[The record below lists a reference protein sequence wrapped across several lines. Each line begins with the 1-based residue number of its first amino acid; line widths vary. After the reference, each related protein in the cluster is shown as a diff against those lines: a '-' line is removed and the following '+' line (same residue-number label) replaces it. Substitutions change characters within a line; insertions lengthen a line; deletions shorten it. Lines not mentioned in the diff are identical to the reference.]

1 MFGRYKIKLSDR
13 ITLHFISIDSYSPRL
28 KNYIESNIHQIWNG
42 DNEIIESN
50 NDIKI
55 TKTELKDLLDKKTAL
70 QKNGIISEFICHLY
84 LRANKFK
91 QHFLFSNLEEKGM
104 KKGFDGLYGIDDN
117 FYIYESKSSLDTTL
131 DATHNSNISE
141 AYNDLKKKI
150 EGVNTTNNPWKNA
163 YHHSTLRS
171 VNFNDTISKTLKKLS
186 KDYVD
191 KKFEKIE
198 SHNII
203 PSSTIFLGA
212 RYSVIDKS
220 DLTDKMTKLTKD
232 YNCNHL
238 NVLCL
243 NKHTIQNFIDYLDE

>member
-13 ITLHFISIDSYSPRL
+13 ITLHFISIETYSPRL
-28 KNYIESNIHQIWNG
+28 KKYIDNNIHQIWNG
-42 DNEIIESN
+42 DNEIIESA

-55 TKTELKDLLDKKTAL
+55 TKKELKNLLDKKNEL
-70 QKNGIISEFICHLY
+70 QKNGIVSEFICHLY
-84 LRANKFK
+84 LRANQFK

-104 KKGFDGLYGIDDN
+104 KKGFDGLYGIDND
-117 FYIYESKSSLDTTL
+117 FFIYESKSSLESTL

-150 EGVNTTNNPWKNA
+150 EGLNTTNDPWKNA

-186 KDYVD
+186 KDYVE

-203 PSSTIFLGA
+203 PSSTVFLGA
-212 RYSVIDKS
+212 RYAAIDKE
-220 DLTDKMTKLTKD
+220 DLTEKISNLIKGYK
-232 YNCNHL
+232 CKHL

-243 NKHTIQNFIDYLDE
+243 NKNTVQNFIDYLDE

>member
-1 MFGRYKIKLSDR
+1 MFGRYKIKLSDK
-13 ITLHFISIDSYSPRL
+13 ITLHFISIESYSPRL
-28 KNYIESNIHQIWNG
+28 KNYIESNINKIWNG
-42 DNEIIESN
+42 DNEIIESI

-55 TKTELKDLLDKKTAL
+55 TKTELKNLLDKKSDL
-70 QKNGIISEFICHLY
+70 QKNGIVSEFICHLY
-84 LRANKFK
+84 LLSNHFK

-104 KKGFDGLYGIDDN
+104 KKGFDGLYGIDN
-117 FYIYESKSSLDTTL
+117 EFYIYESKSSLETTI

-150 EGVNTTNNPWKNA
+150 EGMNTTNDPWKNA

-186 KDYVD
+186 KDYVE

-198 SHNII
+198 SHNLI
-203 PSSTIFLGA
+203 PSSTIFLGT
-212 RYSVIDKS
+212 RYIPIDKE
-220 DLTDKMTKLTKD
+220 DLIDKMSKLTKS
-232 YNCNHL
+232 YNFKHL

-243 NKHTIQNFIDYLDE
+243 NKNTIQNFIDYLNE